1 MPTHYVQSP
10 DLHHYRK
17 GLHLSR
23 KQQPAPKK
31 TPLQELWLQRPT
43 PYQQSHS

>member
-1 MPTHYVQSP
+1 MPTNYVEGP
-10 DLHHYRK
+10 DLHHFRK

-31 TPLQELWLQRPT
+31 MPLQELWLQRP
-43 PYQQSHS
+43 YQQSQS